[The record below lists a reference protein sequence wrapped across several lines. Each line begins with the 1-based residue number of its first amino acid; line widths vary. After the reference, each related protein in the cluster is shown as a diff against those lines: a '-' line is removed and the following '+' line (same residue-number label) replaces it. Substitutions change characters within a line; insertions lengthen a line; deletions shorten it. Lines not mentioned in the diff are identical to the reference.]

1 MRYSI
6 FLPDIKGGYKVGT
19 ADDLVE
25 AFCLCDQQNQIHSI
39 SCIIYDSKLKT
50 TDVQIMLNDKFE
62 EDYFIFEE

>member
-6 FLPDIKGGYKVGT
+6 FLPETKGGYKVGT

-25 AFCLCDQQNQIHSI
+25 AFCLRDQQNQLHSI

-50 TDVQIMLNDKFE
+50 TDVQAMIMDKFE
-62 EDYFIFEE
+62 EDHFLRW

>member
-6 FLPDIKGGYKVGT
+6 FLPQSKGGYKVGT

-25 AFCLCDQQNQIHSI
+25 AFCLRDQQNRIHNI

-50 TDVQIMLNDKFE
+50 TDVQAMIMDKFE
-62 EDYFIFEE
+62 EDHFLRW